1 MSTNVKQTVNFKIN
15 GKDASATEDTVII
28 EAAKQHGIEIT
39 NLCYNRKLKP
49 FAACRTC
56 MVDMRTPEGKKE
68 LVYSCTQP
76 VAEGIEV
83 FTDTV
88 SSFFSPCRVGNE
100 LKLSSSSS
108 FSGL

>member
-76 VAEGIEV
+76 VADILSRDGVAGTGAVRTPLHLHV
-83 FTDTV
+83 FI
-88 SSFFSPCRVGNE
+88 G
-100 LKLSSSSS
+100 
-108 FSGL
+108 